1 MLGGI
6 GFTWEHDAHLYLR
19 RAMALRQLLGG
30 GGPWRAAAARGRA
43 GRAAPSPHPRPA
55 RRRPRRSGPRSP
67 RSPTRS
73 PRRPRRSGG
82 SRLAD
87 AGLIVPHWAPPWG
100 RDATAIE
107 QLVID
112 QELRRVKVRVPA
124 PPGRRLG
131 GAHHRRLRHHRAA
144 GALGPAHAARHDL
157 VVPALQRARGRLR
170 PRRPHHHRHPH
181 RRRLAAQ
188 RPEGVDEHG
197 QGGRLGHLPGPHQ
210 PHRAEAPRHHLRDRR
225 HEVARPRH
233 PPAARDDRPRDV
245 QRGVPRRRVR
255 PRRLRDRRGR
265 RRLAAGPH
273 DPGQRAR
280 VDGQR
285 RVLRR
290 RDRVAARSGGRVAS
304 SPV

>member
-30 GGPWRAAAARGRA
+30 GATVASRRRA
-43 GRAAPSPHPRPA
+43 GRARPGSAATSPSTCP
-55 RRRPRRSGPRSP
+55 RRPRRSAPRSP

-73 PRRPRRSGG
+73 RRRPSEERRA
-82 SRLAD
+82 RLAD

-144 GALGPAHAARHDL
+144 GALGPADAARHDL

-170 PRRPHHHRHPH
+170 PRRAHHHRHPH

-188 RPEGVDEHG
+188 RPEGVDE
-197 QGGRLGHLPGPHQ
+197 PW
-210 PHRAEAPRHHLRDRR
+210 
-225 HEVARPRH
+225 
-233 PPAARDDRPRDV
+233 
-245 QRGVPRRRVR
+245 PRRPTGASASPAPTP
-255 PRRLRDRRGR
+255 PRR
-265 RRLAAGPH
+265 
-273 DPGQRAR
+273 
-280 VDGQR
+280 
-285 RVLRR
+285 
-290 RDRVAARSGGRVAS
+290 STWAS
-304 SPV
+304 PTSSST